1 MHLLANKCLV
11 DCLFFH
17 LFYFNKWKEPSK
29 RLRGFQCFFH
39 IDILFHC
46 SSFIKEVKLKVLS
59 LKIDWMD
66 LCNLF
71 NKMCLKFSYRIL
83 EMSFWQCPDKCFHQW
98 PFPCCVWI
106 LEILSWDDKSSTN
119 INFPLITK
127 PRITLLVMLN
137 KNKAQFPHCYMF
149 LFNVLILYFFLIYH
163 LIGCYFDFLS
173 KVVFQSSKNRHTRYP
188 NW

>member
-46 SSFIKEVKLKVLS
+46 SSFIKEIKLKVLS

-106 LEILSWDDKSSTN
+106 LEFSSWDDKSSTN
-119 INFPLITK
+119 INFKNITK
-127 PRITLLVMLN
+127 SKAPDLIMLKKGLNSVVNCEELIFHRNVLKFNLLIVVKLIN
-137 KNKAQFPHCYMF
+137 F
-149 LFNVLILYFFLIYH
+149 LFRVA
-163 LIGCYFDFLS
+163 
-173 KVVFQSSKNRHTRYP
+173 
-188 NW
+188 